1 MKDAFAAVY
10 GQERSWVERLFGPI
24 VSLRTYL
31 RAVHLFAMFPLGI
44 IYFVALVTA
53 FAVGG
58 ALIWTIVGP
67 AVLLATLYLSRWAG
81 DIEAWLVRH
90 IAPLE
95 LRRPPTA
102 IERGLSFRSQVWTRL
117 IDPTTWTGLVY
128 LFAQFPIGIAAFVG
142 LVVIGAVS
150 GSFIAAPLL
159 LEFGVDDI
167 DFGFTVL
174 DQPSEAIVLV
184 PIGVAVLFAGIHFVN
199 IASALHAWWA
209 RFMLGSRARRVPS
222 VSPAPE
228 PPPPVPDGGQPM
240 AAGSRQLRRGLS
252 WRLPAEQ
259 VEATR
264 IAELTPREQEVFRLV
279 ARGYSNAEIAEA
291 FVISEGTVKTHV
303 KRLPGKPGLR
313 DRIQAVVF
321 AYEVGFVTASHVPAS
336 LRRVR

>member
-10 GQERSWVERLFGPI
+10 GQDRSWTERLFRPI
-24 VSLRTYL
+24 VSPRTYL
-31 RAVHLFAMFPLGI
+31 RAIRLLAMFPLGI
-44 IYFVALVTA
+44 IYFVSLVTA

-67 AVLLATLYLSRWAG
+67 VVLLATLYLSRWAG
-81 DIEAWLVRH
+81 DIEAWLVRR
-90 IAPLE
+90 IAPLD

-102 IERGLSFRSQVWTRL
+102 IERGMSFRSQVWTRL

-142 LVVIGAVS
+142 LVVIGTVS
-150 GSFIAAPLL
+150 GTFISAPLL
-159 LEFGVDDI
+159 LEFGVDEI

-174 DQPSEAIVLV
+174 DRPLEALVLV
-184 PIGVAVLFAGIHFVN
+184 PIGVAVLFAGIHLVN

-228 PPPPVPDGGQPM
+228 APPPVPDGGQPI
-240 AAGSRQLRRGLS
+240 AAQSPDQAMPDLEPS
-252 WRLPAEQ
+252 AEQ
-259 VEATR
+259 PEATR
-264 IAELTPREQEVFRLV
+264 MAELTPREQEVFRLI
-279 ARGYSNAEIAEA
+279 ARDYSNAEIAEA

-303 KRLPGKPGLR
+303 KRLLGKLGLR
-313 DRIQAVVF
+313 DRTQAVVF
-321 AYEVGFVTASHVPAS
+321 AYEVGFVTPSQIPAL
-336 LRRVR
+336 LRRVK